1 MIELR
6 DVSIGNNRHNVLV
19 SGQTLTLDRA
29 TLTALTGRNGC
40 GKSTLLRVMAGLQ
53 RPLGGRVL
61 IDGRD
66 IGEMSA
72 RQRAMTVAVVTPDAV
87 EARGLTCRELVGLGR
102 SPHTGLFGR
111 LDSEDRKRVAEA
123 LDATGMSGFAE
134 RHVAELSDGEKRRV
148 MLAHALAQDT
158 PVILLDEPTSFLD
171 VPGRFEICELLSRL
185 AHEQGRTIVYS
196 THELQ
201 PALHFSDRI
210 LFMRPKGLMLA
221 TPADMSARHEFI
233 QTMRLDLLG

>member
-6 DVSIGNNRHNVLV
+6 DLSIGNNRHNVLV
-19 SGQTLTLDRA
+19 SRQTLTLGRA

-40 GKSTLLRVMAGLQ
+40 GKSTLLRVMSGLQ
-53 RPLGGRVL
+53 EPLGGRVL
-61 IDGRD
+61 IEGRD
-66 IGEMSA
+66 VGEMSA
-72 RQRAMTVAVVTPDAV
+72 RQRATTVAVVTPDAV
-87 EARGLTCRELVGLGR
+87 GAEWLTCRELVGLGR

-111 LDSEDRKRVAEA
+111 LDSEDRRHVTEA
-123 LDATGMSGFAE
+123 LAATGMNGFAA
-134 RHVAELSDGEKRRV
+134 RRIAELSDGEKRRV

-210 LFMRPKGLMLA
+210 LFMRPEGLMLA
-221 TPADMSARHEFI
+221 TPADISVRQEFI

>member
-6 DVSIGNNRHNVLV
+6 DLSIGNDKHNELV
-19 SGQTLTLDRA
+19 SKQTLTLGRA

-40 GKSTLLRVMAGLQ
+40 GKSTLLRVMSGLQ
-53 RPLGGRVL
+53 KPMGGKVM

-72 RQRAMTVAVVTPDAV
+72 RQRATTVAIVTSEAV
-87 EARGLTCRELVGLGR
+87 RAECLTCREFVGLGR

-111 LDSEDRKRVAEA
+111 LDNEDRRHVAEA
-123 LDATGMSGFAE
+123 LAATGMSGFAE
-134 RHVAELSDGEKRRV
+134 RRVTELSDGEKRRV

-185 AHEQGRTIVYS
+185 AHEQDRTIVYS

-201 PALHFSDRI
+201 PALHFSDNI
-210 LFMRPKGLMLA
+210 LFMRPEGLMLA
-221 TPADMSARHEFI
+221 SPADMSVRPEFI